1 MRLDIQF
8 RRKNYACQL
17 SYLNLLF
24 FYVINYKLNHVISSI
39 LSLISLNID
48 VLPLIN
54 KKCSEQNFH
63 KT

>member
-1 MRLDIQF
+1 MSTVLFEFIILLR
-8 RRKNYACQL
+8 YQL
-17 SYLNLLF
+17 
-24 FYVINYKLNHVISSI
+24 INKLNHVIFSI